1 MGIKNPEALY
11 VEGGCKMLIAGKV
24 CGKPITA
31 EVHQTEDGHIF
42 QEE

>member
-11 VEGGCKMLIAGKV
+11 TDGCRMLIAGKV

-42 QEE
+42 EEG